1 MSLRS
6 FVIALPFLGL
16 IYSWVPCPC
25 TICPCAPLSL
35 CSLVLTLLC
44 PCVPL
49 SSHSFVFTLL
59 FCFALLFFASLSLRS
74 FFLVLLFPYAP
85 LYLRSLVLTLLCPYA
100 PLSLRSFVLTL
111 LCPYTPLSLRFFSLT
126 SFIQGLI
133 LRSLSVIWIN
143 SSEQQLCYIWKAKSH
158 RTKSGCSRRWF
169 CTVEPQIPL
178 KRTKTHQFTGQAA
191 EIEHH
196 QINLNVALMGHF
208 VTKKVHKSMNS
219 QAWEKPVRLNC
230 KLNQEERVIW
240 NVVAMHLCSRVSNLT
255 KV

>member
-111 LCPYTPLSLRFFSLT
+111 LCPCASFPWPHLSKDLFYAPFPW
-126 SFIQGLI
+126 FELI
-133 LRSLSVIWIN
+133 HLSNNSVIYGKLSPIELNLVVPGGDFVPWSLKYLWRERKRIN
-143 SSEQQLCYIWKAKSH
+143 SLA
-158 RTKSGCSRRWF
+158 RR
-169 CTVEPQIPL
+169 P
-178 KRTKTHQFTGQAA
+178 R
-191 EIEHH
+191 
-196 QINLNVALMGHF
+196 
-208 VTKKVHKSMNS
+208 
-219 QAWEKPVRLNC
+219 
-230 KLNQEERVIW
+230 
-240 NVVAMHLCSRVSNLT
+240 
-255 KV
+255 